1 MANKNI
7 DGLVEYNQ
15 SVKKQTEEKVFK
27 AINKVRKSGKEFT
40 LAEVC

>member
-15 SVKKQTEEKVFK
+15 SVKKQTEENVIK
-27 AINKVRKSGKEFT
+27 AIN
-40 LAEVC
+40 